1 MILVTGGTGFVGQAL
16 VRRLSEVGY
25 AVRILVRPSAESPS
39 LPRGVPVHA
48 AVTTLDDHRGLLA
61 ALKDVDTVFHLA
73 GAEWSG
79 IYADLARTDI
89 EGTRSV
95 VEAAKEAG
103 VRRIFY
109 LSHLG
114 ADRASAFPVL
124 KVKGIAEEHV
134 RRSGLDFT
142 IVRSSILFGPGD
154 AFTTGLA
161 WLLHVNPFAFLLPNE
176 GETLVQPLSVEDL
189 ATLLAW
195 ALEDE
200 NTRNRTYEVGG
211 GEYVSLRQAVSIVMD
226 ALGRRR
232 PFVNVSLPYLRA
244 LTAFL
249 ENLFPRLPVSAYW
262 LDYFAVNRTC
272 PLGTLPQQFDLMPQR
287 FSVPNL
293 QYLREVRWGRFVWH
307 TLGRRRGVPAERP
320 KARGF

>member
-16 VRRLSEVGY
+16 VRRLTDAGH
-25 AVRILVRPSAESPS
+25 AVRVLVRPSAQNPN
-39 LPRGVPVHA
+39 LPRGVPLHA
-48 AVTTLDDHRGLLA
+48 AVTTLDDRRGLLA
-61 ALKDVDTVFHLA
+61 ALQGVDTVFHLA

-89 EGTRSV
+89 EGTRAV
-95 VEAAKEAG
+95 VEASRQAG
-103 VRRIFY
+103 VGRIFY

-124 KVKGIAEEHV
+124 KVKGIAEEHI

-154 AFTTGLA
+154 ALTTGLA
-161 WLLHVNPFAFLLPNE
+161 WLLHANPFAFLLPND
-176 GETLVQPLSVEDL
+176 GETLIQPLAVEDL

-195 ALEDE
+195 SLEDSR
-200 NTRNRTYEVGG
+200 TRNRTYEAGG

-232 PFVNVSLPYLRA
+232 PLVSVSLPYLRA

-249 ENLFPRLPVSAYW
+249 ENIFPRLPVSAYW

-272 PLGTLPQQFDLMPQR
+272 PLGTLPQQFDIMPRR

-293 QYLREVRWGRFVWH
+293 KYLRDVRWGRFVWH
-307 TLGRRRGVPAERP
+307 TLGRRKGVAAERP
-320 KARGF
+320 KAKSF